1 MRDGRPQGAAALA
14 LDGHAHGKN
23 DDMSERK
30 TIRFDGVLLSG
41 HKGPAVEVPFDPAEE
56 LGLSEVSIEPGRRG
70 YPVEVLLGRTRFRS
84 AIVSRNRRLFL
95 LVDETLAKRAG
106 AVIGQPVTLSIWAD
120 LAK

>member
-14 LDGHAHGKN
+14 SDGHAHGKN

-95 LVDETLAKRAG
+95 LVDETLAK
-106 AVIGQPVTLSIWAD
+106 
-120 LAK
+120 